1 MFWKKVV
8 IIIYYLLSAKRTF
21 MMSSPKSRSGS
32 RMSRSRSRSR
42 SPARRRSSRSRSQS
56 GSEGECYGGSGQDN
70 SFPPPGD
77 GLYGLASIHWGAK
90 GFPLNKKRRRSI
102 SEDSDA
108 PRLHTSIAL
117 VPLKFSRHAEDL
129 LIKLQR
135 SLTSEDRSKKRPP

>member
-1 MFWKKVV
+1 MQE
-8 IIIYYLLSAKRTF
+8 LRTVDKEYSEIQEF
-21 MMSSPKSRSGS
+21 CALGS
-32 RMSRSRSRSR
+32 ELCTPIWRCRFHSNL
-42 SPARRRSSRSRSQS
+42 RSSGPMRRGTKWSRGLP
-56 GSEGECYGGSGQDN
+56 GSEGEWYGGSGQDN
-70 SFPPPGD
+70 SLPPPGD